1 VITGP
6 SGAGKGTV
14 VDALAERLPF
24 HFSVSATTRRP
35 RPGEQEGVDY
45 RFVERPEFERMEAA
59 GEFLETA
66 LYNGELYGTPRVP
79 VEEHLARGEH
89 VVLEIEVNGAMQ
101 VKSAYPE
108 AVTIFVTAP
117 SEAELRRRLEGRGDQ
132 EEDIRR
138 RLAIARAELDLA
150 HLFDHIVVNDQV
162 DRAVEEILRILSV
175 EQRNPS
181 PSPSPREGGRL

>member
-1 VITGP
+1 MITGP

-24 HFSVSATTRRP
+24 HLSVSVTTRDP
-35 RPGEQEGVDY
+35 RPGEEEGVDY

-66 LYNGELYGTPRVP
+66 LYNGELYGTPRAP
-79 VEEHLARGEH
+79 VEEHLARREH
-89 VVLEIEVNGAMQ
+89 VVLEIELNGARQ

-108 AVTIFVTAP
+108 AVVIFVTAP
-117 SEAELRRRLEGRGDQ
+117 SEAELRRRLRGRGDE

-138 RLAIARAELDLA
+138 RLEIARAQLDLT
-150 HLFDHIVVNDQV
+150 HLFDHVVVNDWV

-175 EQRNPS
+175 EQRDPS
-181 PSPSPREGGRL
+181 P